1 MDRPTY
7 LTKLASIEQELPK
20 LANTLNA
27 MKITDTVSYG
37 KIYEELSLDAAQ
49 RAEKITCS
57 LRSLIFAANLV
68 SKPMLLK
75 KAADIQGITIT
86 LSSGIVQVTL
96 PGLMPKK
103 AKYSNTAYLTDP
115 LYTAFELYVKEHPL
129 PHFKDC
135 VVSFLHIY
143 DASLSAKRVRDYDN
157 LDSQECKRI
166 LDTVACFLLT
176 DDSGIFCDTFHRTEF
191 GNKIS
196 ALYTS
201 IDNRLVNISS
211 FYESVDDKLSRRLND
226 NDSKIM
232 TESNERIA
240 SDQLLQSS
248 IESISNQILSITEG
262 LDDYKSRRE
271 LLDREVSSH
280 FDNIDGKLDKIDI
293 DHLTTKVNHNQEI
306 SMSIQHHSILTMDF
320 LIRTSRMMVI
330 SFVSLIFTMIAMLIV
345 IMTPS
350 LGLKIASGI
359 FGIICAAFVVYE
371 AKYIINS
378 IKKAKLSL
386 DDLIKDSYE

>member
-1 MDRPTY
+1 MAKKRNSQHKRNTEEVTMS
-7 LTKLASIEQELPK
+7 TKTEIES
-20 LANTLNA
+20 NTDKETSVEN
-27 MKITDTVSYG
+27 
-37 KIYEELSLDAAQ
+37 
-49 RAEKITCS
+49 
-57 LRSLIFAANLV
+57 N
-68 SKPMLLK
+68 
-75 KAADIQGITIT
+75 GITIINMKPR
-86 LSSGIVQVTL
+86 SSRDKHNDTQEASVVDENNEPEKDDTIDINSSIAVD
-96 PGLMPKK
+96 
-103 AKYSNTAYLTDP
+103 AIDDYS
-115 LYTAFELYVKEHPL
+115 
-129 PHFKDC
+129 
-135 VVSFLHIY
+135 IY
-143 DASLSAKRVRDYDN
+143 DTVKASDKQSESILTLTNVYDTLQTDINALNDKYDN
-157 LDSQECKRI
+157 LTSQYN
-166 LDTVACFLLT
+166 TVNT
-176 DDSGIFCDTFHRTEF
+176 DIVTTQNLVTDARTEF

-211 FYESVDDKLSRRLND
+211 FYESVDYKLSRRLND
-226 NDSKIM
+226 NESKIM
-232 TESNERIA
+232 TESNERVKG
-240 SDQLLQSS
+240 DQLLQSS

-293 DHLTTKVNHNQEI
+293 DHLTTKVNNNQEI

-320 LIRTSRMMVI
+320 LIRISRMMVI

-371 AKYIINS
+371 AKYIISS

-386 DDLIKDSYE
+386 DDLIKDSYT

>member
-1 MDRPTY
+1 MAKKRNSQHKRNTEEVTMS
-7 LTKLASIEQELPK
+7 TKTEIESNRDKETPVE
-20 LANTLNA
+20 NN
-27 MKITDTVSYG
+27 
-37 KIYEELSLDAAQ
+37 
-49 RAEKITCS
+49 
-57 LRSLIFAANLV
+57 
-68 SKPMLLK
+68 
-75 KAADIQGITIT
+75 GITIINMKPR
-86 LSSGIVQVTL
+86 SSRDKHNDTQEVSVVDENNEPEKDDTIDINSSIAVDAIDG
-96 PGLMPKK
+96 
-103 AKYSNTAYLTDP
+103 YS
-115 LYTAFELYVKEHPL
+115 
-129 PHFKDC
+129 
-135 VVSFLHIY
+135 IY
-143 DASLSAKRVRDYDN
+143 DTVKASDKQSESILTLTNVYDTLQTDINALNDKYDN
-157 LDSQECKRI
+157 LTSQYN
-166 LDTVACFLLT
+166 TVNT
-176 DDSGIFCDTFHRTEF
+176 DIVTTQNLVTDARTEF

-196 ALYTS
+196 ALCTTLENKITKTS
-201 IDNRLVNISS
+201 
-211 FYESVDDKLSRRLND
+211 ND

-232 TESNERIA
+232 TESNERVNG
-240 SDQLLQSS
+240 DQLLQSS

-280 FDNIDGKLDKIDI
+280 FDNIDRKLDKIDI